1 MTGMVNSHEMLI
13 MPTMSLKP
21 EDKDYAVCCA
31 LPVDAPGVL
40 HIFGRQSNDG
50 RKLEGDIDQGNAKYG
65 IVGGECLTGPE

>member
-1 MTGMVNSHEMLI
+1 MLI

-65 IVGGECLTGPE
+65 IVGGECLTVP